1 MHVCRQAC
9 TLTVASCL
17 LNHASTSSSNG
28 MSSVGPAQMSTKY
41 VLCIYFVYIVQ
52 YKLALCIPS
61 LTLQSDCMIDVCV
74 CVALLKL
81 LSDCDACES
90 VVVVSAHK
98 HSEHS

>member
-1 MHVCRQAC
+1 MYAGRHVHSLWHPVY
-9 TLTVASCL
+9 LTMPQLLHPMECL
-17 LNHASTSSSNG
+17 LW
-28 MSSVGPAQMSTKY
+28 
-41 VLCIYFVYIVQ
+41 VLHKCQPNTYYVYIVQ